1 MAKGLSL
8 HIGLNAV
15 DPNGY
20 AGWSGPLVACEN
32 DARDMQAI
40 AKKQGFTPTVM
51 LTKDATS
58 KNAIAAI
65 KGAAAALKKGDTFI
79 ISYSGHGGQVKDTN
93 GDEVDGYDETWCLYD
108 RQLIDD
114 ELYGLWAKFADGVRI
129 FVLSDSCHSGTV
141 LRDMPP
147 MIHIKHPAGEYDY
160 SALAKRAMPLAFR
173 DAAFAAQKKTYVEA
187 QKKYAKGDAANVKA
201 AVVLISGCQD
211 NQTSADGDKNG
222 LFTQNLLE
230 VWNKGKFKGSLHDFQ
245 KLIKQRMPAV
255 QSPNYFTAGTKNAKF
270 EAGRPFSL

>member
-1 MAKGLSL
+1 MSKGISL
-8 HIGLNAV
+8 HLGLNAV

-20 AGWSGPLVACEN
+20 GGWGGPLVACEN

-40 AKKQGFTPTVM
+40 AKKQGFTPTVL

-65 KGAAAALKKGDTFI
+65 KAAAAALKKGDTFI
-79 ISYSGHGGQVKDTN
+79 ISYSGHGGQVPDTN
-93 GDEVDGYDETWCLYD
+93 HDEADGYDETWCLYD

-114 ELYGLWAKFADGVRI
+114 ELYGLWAKFAEGVRI

-147 MIHIKHPAGEYDY
+147 MILVKHVTGEYNY
-160 SALAKRAMPLAFR
+160 SALTKRAMPLAIR
-173 DAAFAAQKKTYVEA
+173 DAAFQAQKKTYVDA
-187 QKKYAKGDAANVKA
+187 QKKYAKGDATKVKA

-211 NQTSADGDKNG
+211 NQTSADGAKNG
-222 LFTQNLLE
+222 LFTQNLLD
-230 VWNKGKFKGSLHDFQ
+230 VWNKGKFKGSLHDLQ

-255 QSPNYFTAGTKNAKF
+255 QSPNYYAVGTKNPKF
-270 EAGRPFSL
+270 EASRPFTV

>member
-1 MAKGLSL
+1 MPKGLSL

-32 DARDMQAI
+32 DAHDMNAI
-40 AKKQGFTPTVM
+40 AKKQGFAPTEL
-51 LTKDATS
+51 LTAKATS
-58 KNAIAAI
+58 KNVIAAI
-65 KGAAAALKKGDTFI
+65 NGASAALKKGDTFI
-79 ISYSGHGGQVKDTN
+79 ISYSGHGGQVVDTN
-93 GDEVDGYDETWCLYD
+93 KDEPDGYDETWCLYD

-147 MIHIKHPAGEYDY
+147 MIPIRSAMGEYNY
-160 SALAKRAMPLAFR
+160 SALAKRAMPIGIRDVAFE
-173 DAAFAAQKKTYVEA
+173 AQKKTYVDL
-187 QKKYAKGDAANVKA
+187 QKKYAKGDAVKVKA
-201 AVVLISGCQD
+201 AVVLVSGCQD

-222 LFTQNLLE
+222 LFTENLLQ

-245 KLIKQRMPAV
+245 KLIKQNMPPV

-270 EAGRPFSL
+270 EAARPFTL